1 MAPHVIITARY
12 NSSTYTQYGVL
23 HIVLI
28 QSKVWIFS
36 YFCAIIK
43 FSKATKFLG
52 RIVAI
57 DYGNKR
63 VGIAVTD
70 PLKLIASPLDTIHA
84 QDILSFL
91 KNYILKES
99 VEAFVVGMPKTLGN
113 NPTDVTSA
121 VVGFVRK
128 LKKEIPEIPVHTI
141 DERFTSRMAFQAMID
156 GGVKKKDR
164 QNKATVDKVSAAI
177 ILQSY
182 LAQNNL

>member
-1 MAPHVIITARY
+1 M
-12 NSSTYTQYGVL
+12 
-23 HIVLI
+23 
-28 QSKVWIFS
+28 
-36 YFCAIIK
+36 
-43 FSKATKFLG
+43 G

-63 VGIAVTD
+63 VGVAVTD
-70 PLKLIASPLDTIHA
+70 PLKIIANALDTVHA
-84 QDILSFL
+84 KDILTFL
-91 KNYILKES
+91 KNYIQQEP
-99 VEAFVVGMPKTLGN
+99 VEAIVVGMPRTLAN
-113 NPTDVTSA
+113 TPTDVTSA

-128 LKKEIPEIPVHTI
+128 LKKEIPGIPVYTI

-164 QNKATVDKVSAAI
+164 QNKATVDKVSATI